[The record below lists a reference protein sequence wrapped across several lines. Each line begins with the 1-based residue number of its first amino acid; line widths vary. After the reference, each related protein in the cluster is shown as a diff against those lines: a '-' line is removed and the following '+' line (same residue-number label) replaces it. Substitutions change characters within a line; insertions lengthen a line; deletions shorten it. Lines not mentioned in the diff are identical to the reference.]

1 MKDKE
6 KKIKYIVLAL
16 VLILIALF
24 ILLFLNGTV
33 TRTSEDISKDE
44 ISALNCKAG
53 RIEDG
58 FFVSETANTTNN
70 DIQITFKNGKL
81 DKMYYTFS
89 GVYRSEEVAEAED
102 VLVHSKYYGYMGENG
117 FDVGYLNPSFSVVKS
132 KYYFRLYVD
141 DYDRINEVTRVFFF
155 IDKEDLDE
163 FNSYSLDT
171 LESYYEKK
179 NFRCDIVQQ

>member
-24 ILLFLNGTV
+24 ILFFLNGTV
-33 TRTSEDISKDE
+33 TRTSEDISKDK

-58 FFVSETANTTNN
+58 FFVSETANTSSNE
-70 DIQITFKNGKL
+70 IKVTFKNGEM
-81 DKMYYTFS
+81 DKIYYTFS
-89 GVYRSEEVAEAED
+89 GVYRSEDVAEAD
-102 VLVHSKYYGYMGENG
+102 DTLLHAKYNIYMGENG
-117 FDVGYLNPSFSVVKS
+117 IEQGSLNPSYSVVQS
-132 KYYFRLYVD
+132 KYYLRLYVD
-141 DYDRINEVTRVFFF
+141 DYDKINEVTRIFFF
-155 IDKEDLDE
+155 IDKEDLDK

-179 NFRCDIVQQ
+179 NFRCNVSQ